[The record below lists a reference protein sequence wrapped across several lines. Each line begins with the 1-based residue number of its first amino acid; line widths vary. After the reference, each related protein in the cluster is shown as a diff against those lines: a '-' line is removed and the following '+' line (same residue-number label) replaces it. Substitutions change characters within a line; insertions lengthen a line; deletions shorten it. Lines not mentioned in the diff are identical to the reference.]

1 MGNMKTVLFVIVVV
15 TTTYLALTFSH
26 NAHSSLFPSPAA
38 NNSAV
43 KLDGVD
49 PPHAVDI
56 SGKVIPESST
66 RQPDKSIILAKD
78 SGDEKW
84 GELKP
89 EAAFDHTKHNTDVMH
104 SIDGVTVSACVECH
118 HTDQPSARKAEEY
131 LKRFERKE
139 VLTAA
144 QLETSKQ
151 PVKSCRACHFSVSS
165 EETDEFPPKG
175 VKYPKKTGRPPSGKL
190 TNDVAYHINCLF
202 CHDAAK
208 KRDPKLKPL
217 QECAE
222 CHIKF

>member
-1 MGNMKTVLFVIVVV
+1 MKPVLFVILLVTSSYMAVTV
-15 TTTYLALTFSH
+15 ARNAQSSLSLTTTSGNTSV
-26 NAHSSLFPSPAA
+26 P
-38 NNSAV
+38 
-43 KLDGVD
+43 LDGID

-66 RQPDKSIILAKD
+66 TRPDKPIILAKD
-78 SGDEKW
+78 SEDPKW

-89 EAAFDHTKHNTDVMH
+89 EAAFDHTKHSTDLTH
-104 SIDGVTVSACVECH
+104 SIDGTTVSACVECH

-139 VLTAA
+139 LLTAA

-151 PVKSCRACHFSVSS
+151 PVKSCRACHLSPSS

-175 VKYPKKTGRPPSGKL
+175 VKYPKKTGRAPSGKL
-190 TNDVAYHINCLF
+190 TNDVAYHINCLI
-202 CHDAAK
+202 CHETAK
-208 KRDPKLKPL
+208 TRDPKLKSPL
-217 QECAE
+217 ECAE

>member
-1 MGNMKTVLFVIVVV
+1 MKSVLFVVLLLTSGYTAVIVARNVQ
-15 TTTYLALTFSH
+15 
-26 NAHSSLFPSPAA
+26 SSLSLATSSA
-38 NNSAV
+38 NSSV
-43 KLDGVD
+43 PLDGVD

-56 SGKVIPESST
+56 SGKVIPEAST
-66 RQPDKSIILAKD
+66 LQPDKPIILAKD
-78 SGDEKW
+78 SADEKW

-89 EAAFDHTKHNTDVMH
+89 EAAFDHTKHSKEVTH
-104 SIDGVTVSACVECH
+104 SIDGTTVSACVECH

-151 PVKSCRACHFSVSS
+151 PVKSCRACHFAPSS
-165 EETDEFPPKG
+165 DETDEFPPKG

-217 QECAE
+217 LECAE
-222 CHIKF
+222 CHMKF

>member
-1 MGNMKTVLFVIVVV
+1 MKPILIVLLLA
-15 TTTYLALTFSH
+15 TSTYIALTSSRSG
-26 NAHSSLFPSPAA
+26 HSSLAA
-38 NNSAV
+38 AFTETAAP
-43 KLDGVD
+43 LDGLD

-56 SGKVIPESST
+56 GGRVIPESST
-66 RQPDKSIILAKD
+66 MQPDKPIILAKD
-78 SGDEKW
+78 SVDEKW

-89 EAAFDHTKHNTDVMH
+89 EAAFDHTKHSMAVTH
-104 SIDGVTVSACVECH
+104 SVDGATVSACVECH

-131 LKRFERKE
+131 LQLFERKE
-139 VLTAA
+139 LLTAA

-151 PVKSCRACHFSVSS
+151 PVKSCRACHFQPSS
-165 EETDEFPPKG
+165 EETNEYPPKG
-175 VKYPKKTGRPPSGKL
+175 VKYPKKTGRAPSGKL

-208 KRDPKLKPL
+208 SRDPKLKAL